1 MRFRGGGL
9 RRLHQGESRS
19 WRDDAVDGAMQCALK
34 VFADSDS
41 PNVFSQDPVYYDLYV
56 GDGLRRRFMVT
67 NVTGALGELV
77 SITTPRGV
85 TLTPGDMGIHIVYD
99 SNGVRQFLTP
109 SRLADVTPF
118 PKFKGYEVKVYALQD
133 KPLKDPATGLY
144 VPPQTTPVKHLKIV
158 PENGWRRA
166 IVTLKSGD
174 NDPKRYVFNY
184 AFNDWSLNWNCAFI
198 YTI

>member
-1 MRFRGGGL
+1 MDE
-9 RRLHQGESRS
+9 RLMMVDAQG
-19 WRDDAVDGAMQCALK
+19 WAATK
-34 VFADSDS
+34 
-41 PNVFSQDPVYYDLYV
+41 DPVYYDLYV
-56 GDGLRRRFMVT
+56 GDGSRRRFMAT

-133 KPLKDPATGLY
+133 KPSKDSATGLY
-144 VPPQTTPVKHLKIV
+144 VPPQTP
-158 PENGWRRA
+158 PRQ
-166 IVTLKSGD
+166 
-174 NDPKRYVFNY
+174 
-184 AFNDWSLNWNCAFI
+184 AFTDS
-198 YTI
+198 T